1 MKYFVIGSDELI
13 YDLYDCGDIEAAI
26 ESAEDLLL
34 PDVAP
39 SYIFDADT
47 AQDYADFINRALS
60 EYRPL
65 SHRQF

>member
-13 YDLYDCGDIEAAI
+13 YDLCDCGDIEAAI
-26 ESAEDLLL
+26 KSAEDLLL

-39 SYIFDADT
+39 SYIFDADA